1 MGMSAGGE
9 DGQADTGR
17 AEAFSDGVLA
27 IIITLLVLDLRP
39 PGGEPGGLLR
49 GLLRQWPTY
58 LAYVTSYVYVGVV
71 WLNHKAM
78 FRRIRS
84 IDRGLHWANFGILFT
99 TALLPFATAVLARA
113 VEHGNRADERT
124 AVGLYALVGALLCA
138 SWWTFFHYLS
148 RHPHLTEEDVEETF
162 FPTERTRA
170 SVGVVLYA
178 AAGVLGCF
186 VAVPIAMVIFLALPV
201 FYGVTS
207 NGLYALPSAVSR
219 M

>member
-1 MGMSAGGE
+1 MGMSAEGE
-9 DGQADTGR
+9 SGQADTGR
-17 AEAFSDGVLA
+17 AEAFSDGVIA

-99 TALLPFATAVLARA
+99 TALSAVRDRGPRPCRGARQP
-113 VEHGNRADERT
+113 GRRADGGR
-124 AVGLYALVGALLCA
+124 AYAWSAPCV
-138 SWWTFFHYLS
+138 
-148 RHPHLTEEDVEETF
+148 
-162 FPTERTRA
+162 RA
-170 SVGVVLYA
+170 GGRSS
-178 AAGVLGCF
+178 
-186 VAVPIAMVIFLALPV
+186 
-201 FYGVTS
+201 TT
-207 NGLYALPSAVSR
+207 
-219 M
+219 